1 MIELPE
7 LLVVLGVFALMGGY
21 VAFIRYL
28 LAHADGS
35 GKVDSNDSPRNNS

>member
-28 LAHADGS
+28 LAHADGNY
-35 GKVDSNDSPRNNS
+35 KVDSNGSRRNNS